1 MPSFVITNI
10 ITIIIT
16 IIIIIIIII
25 GFFIFYF
32 IINIDTVQAKATEDG
47 LVFIS
52 AFDDPW
58 IVAGTGTMGLE
69 ILRNC
74 TAQHLKRLHA
84 IFVPVG
90 GGGMLAG
97 IASYVK
103 AVNPGI
109 KVYGVEPT
117 GELVGFLS
125 ACGSHH
131 V

>member
-1 MPSFVITNI
+1 MQQQRVVITAANCRMCCLE
-10 ITIIIT
+10 
-16 IIIIIIIII
+16 
-25 GFFIFYF
+25 
-32 IINIDTVQAKATEDG
+32 NACQRVPCSVAQAKAQEDG

-74 TAQHLKRLHA
+74 SAQHLKQLHA

-103 AVNPGI
+103 AVNPDI

-117 GELVGFLS
+117 GQDMQLS
-125 ACGSHH
+125 YLNHSIK
-131 V
+131 

>member
-1 MPSFVITNI
+1 MKSEPMHA
-10 ITIIIT
+10 
-16 IIIIIIIII
+16 
-25 GFFIFYF
+25 
-32 IINIDTVQAKATEDG
+32 VQARAKEEG

-58 IVAGTGTMGLE
+58 IVAGTGTIGLE

-74 TAQHLKRLHA
+74 TAQHLKHLHA

-97 IASYVK
+97 VASYVK
-103 AVNPGI
+103 AVNPDI

-117 GELVGFLS
+117 GGFDDS
-125 ACGSHH
+125 EDSSSP
-131 V
+131 